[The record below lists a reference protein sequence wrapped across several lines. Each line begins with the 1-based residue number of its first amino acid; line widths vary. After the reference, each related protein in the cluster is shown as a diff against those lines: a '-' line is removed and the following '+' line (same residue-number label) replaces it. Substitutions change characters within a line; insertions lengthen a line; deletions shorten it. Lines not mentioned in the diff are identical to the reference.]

1 VGERLRVLIVD
12 DHAHFRALAQ
22 RMLENAGFK
31 VIGLVGD
38 GETALAQVERLRPD
52 IVLLDIQLP
61 GMDGFSVATQLSGHA
76 KAPIVVL
83 ISSRERDDYGSRIA
97 DSRAAGFI
105 SKAELSGEQLR
116 KLMPT

>member
-1 VGERLRVLIVD
+1 MIVD
-12 DHAHFRALAQ
+12 DHPNFRARAQ
-22 RMLENAGFK
+22 RMLESAGYK
-31 VIGLVGD
+31 VIGSVGD
-38 GETALAQVERLRPD
+38 GETALAQLEPLRPD
-52 IVLLDIQLP
+52 IVLVDIQLP
-61 GMDGFSVATQLSGHA
+61 GMDGFAVANHLTARA

-105 SKAELSGEQLR
+105 SKAELSGDQLR